1 VDLKESETLIK
12 ENQIQRRERLD
23 KEMLQLLFKRL
34 ALQKQLEEVEK
45 QILMQEGAI
54 SENEALRRD
63 IGTEEALAKAKEP
76 EKLKEV

>member
-1 VDLKESETLIK
+1 MIK

-23 KEMLQLLFKRL
+23 KELLQLLVKRMV
-34 ALQKQLEEVEK
+34 LQKQLEETEK

-54 SENEALRRD
+54 TENEALRRD
-63 IGTEEALAKAKEP
+63 ISTEEALTKAKEP